1 MVLFFPRRVESS
13 GNSMHNNM
21 SVQYTYRAA
30 TSSYDNADAFVMIP
44 AIDFLEKRA
53 LVVQGNESRVH
64 FISINK
70 NAGSSF
76 KGETQIIARK
86 L

>member
-1 MVLFFPRRVESS
+1 
-13 GNSMHNNM
+13 
-21 SVQYTYRAA
+21 
-30 TSSYDNADAFVMIP
+30 
-44 AIDFLEKRA
+44 
-53 LVVQGNESRVH
+53 VH